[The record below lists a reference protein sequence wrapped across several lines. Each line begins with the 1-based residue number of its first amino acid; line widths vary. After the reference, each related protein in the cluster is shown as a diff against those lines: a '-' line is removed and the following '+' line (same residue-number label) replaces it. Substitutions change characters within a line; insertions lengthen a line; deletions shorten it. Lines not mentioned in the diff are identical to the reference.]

1 MHFILCGCILLAGC
15 EVPQRSSDR
24 HFDEVSRQIEELKA
38 NAYIGDNIK
47 VVVNSL
53 TTSVGDYFAIDTL
66 FRYVDK
72 NVAITKKPEVYAQSG
87 LQIGVGGDNFK
98 AKLNITRKQLKS
110 SETSELFL
118 VLADNST
125 GYINIGTEIAVPR
138 FYYYGRWY
146 SHVGYEFRQAGRS
159 MQVFARKLPSGSI
172 EMELTPVF
180 SRFLNDGGD
189 LVLTELSTRVTVRPG
204 QTLVIG
210 GGDTS
215 QENVATALL
224 SYSKTGETKKTLMT
238 VTPFIE

>member
-1 MHFILCGCILLAGC
+1 M
-15 EVPQRSSDR
+15 PQRSSDR
-24 HFDEVSRQIEELKA
+24 HFEEVSRQIEELKA
-38 NAYIGDNIK
+38 STYLEGNIK

-53 TTSVGDYFAIDTL
+53 TTSVNDYFAIDTL
-66 FRYVDK
+66 FQYVNK
-72 NVAITKKPEVYAQSG
+72 NVVIKKKPDIYAQSG

-98 AKLNITRKQLKS
+98 AQLNITREQLKS
-110 SETSELFL
+110 SEISELFL
-118 VLADNST
+118 VLADGSS
-125 GYINIGTEIAVPR
+125 GYINIGTKIAVPR
-138 FYYYGRWY
+138 FYHYGRWY
-146 SHVGYEFRQAGRS
+146 SHVSYEFRQAGRS
-159 MQVFARKLPSGSI
+159 MEVFARKLPSGLI

-238 VTPFIE
+238 VTCFVL